1 MSNYVTGDRAREI
14 RSWPSA
20 TLDHFREALFA
31 AASGD
36 VATSFGPFVNR
47 PTLDLV
53 TPSISAGEDMNLALH
68 PLAQRLAARTR
79 ELLIATDALDLA
91 AVLQLVGEVIEAA
104 DELRLEAERLEETTQ

>member
-1 MSNYVTGDRAREI
+1 MSDTISADRAREI
-14 RSWPSA
+14 QSWPFA

-36 VATSFGPFVNR
+36 VATSFGPFVNL

-53 TPSISAGEDMNLALH
+53 TASISAGEDMNLALH
-68 PLAQRLAARTR
+68 PLTQRLAARTR

-91 AVLQLVGEVIEAA
+91 
-104 DELRLEAERLEETTQ
+104 DELRLEAERLEEAAR